1 MLWYCICLITQTFM
15 IVKMGRRYDRP
26 LLGMNT
32 SPLKP
37 LHRHL
42 TSDVLLSPSHPSTRW
57 LQNSVTPPLPV
68 STTRS
73 VATPAASSTDA
84 GMPRDSTLEL

>member
-1 MLWYCICLITQTFM
+1 MT
-15 IVKMGRRYDRP
+15 RP
-26 LLGMNT
+26 LLHE
-32 SPLKP
+32 
-37 LHRHL
+37 HRYEHI
-42 TSDVLLSPSHPSTRW
+42 SIKAFVSISNNDVLLSPSHPRTRW

-73 VATPAASSTDA
+73 VATPAASSTDV